1 MNTSLVAAT
10 TEGCFSPEQFKNSIA
25 KRGFELKVLPRA
37 TKRIIFWKRHGEFLY
52 FYFFVP
58 SSVFQ
63 VDGHVELLPCLIT
76 IQIKTTLNHWIAVS
90 LILKSYL

>member
-37 TKRIIFWKRHGEFLY
+37 TKRIIF
-52 FYFFVP
+52 
-58 SSVFQ
+58 
-63 VDGHVELLPCLIT
+63 
-76 IQIKTTLNHWIAVS
+76 
-90 LILKSYL
+90 